1 MAEDDPPPQSK
12 YFNLTY
18 PAPYVAHVEINR
30 PERHNAFIEEMWL
43 ALPPLFTHLSHTPS
57 CRAIILSGSG
67 PAAFTTGLDIAAF
80 SSSPI
85 LNPSSTSTFSSTL
98 DPYRTAHQT
107 RSHILAF
114 QSSIT
119 AIATCTKPVVAALHG
134 YVLGL
139 GIDIAVCADVRI
151 CARDTKFA
159 IKEVDLGLA
168 ADVGTLSRL
177 PKVVRS
183 GSWIKD
189 VCLSGRVWG
198 AEEAGRVGFVSWVG
212 GGGSG
217 KEEVMG
223 EAVRWAGV
231 VAGKSPVA
239 VQGTKE
245 LLDWGWERSVEEG
258 LKYTA
263 VWNSVA
269 LQSADVKEALGAGLE
284 RRKARFE
291 KL

>member
-1 MAEDDPPPQSK
+1 M
-12 YFNLTY
+12 
-18 PAPYVAHVEINR
+18 
-30 PERHNAFIEEMWL
+30 
-43 ALPPLFTHLSHTPS
+43 
-57 CRAIILSGSG
+57 
-67 PAAFTTGLDIAAF
+67 
-80 SSSPI
+80 
-85 LNPSSTSTFSSTL
+85 
-98 DPYRTAHQT
+98 
-107 RSHILAF
+107 
-114 QSSIT
+114 
-119 AIATCTKPVVAALHG
+119 
-134 YVLGL
+134 
-139 GIDIAVCADVRI
+139 
-151 CARDTKFA
+151 
-159 IKEVDLGLA
+159 
-168 ADVGTLSRL
+168 GTLSRL